1 MVVKPQTKANKTD
14 AGNGSKA
21 ICRVSNV
28 LRSPSPDPSRSAN
41 EMKTL
46 IAAIL
51 FICSPAG
58 VSAADPAEKDEKAIR
73 SLIEDLVFVHEKAS
87 ETPLISPGIA
97 GNDDKEYKRQFE
109 KCQEAFKKLSELKAR
124 ALPILVEHLE
134 DKRPSIHFRNHYEG
148 HSVGD
153 ACYWNIYFQL
163 QDRPSNYSEYG
174 YQRKG
179 SDGENH
185 PKPYWEGTPFDEAG
199 GIAEWLKQNEKL
211 SYVEMQIKCLN
222 WLLEREKKIGA
233 PDADSYFLNIL
244 PLEIR
249 ILERRLE
256 AGAEVEGELKRLRDA
271 LAKKDVTAVPAN
283 LLPSK
288 AEQD

>member
-1 MVVKPQTKANKTD
+1 
-14 AGNGSKA
+14 
-21 ICRVSNV
+21 
-28 LRSPSPDPSRSAN
+28 
-41 EMKTL
+41 MKTL

-51 FICSPAG
+51 LSCASIGAFAAAPA
-58 VSAADPAEKDEKAIR
+58 VKDENAIR
-73 SLIEDLVFVHEKAS
+73 ALIEDLVFIHDKAS
-87 ETPLISPGIA
+87 EAPLRSPGI
-97 GNDDKEYKRQFE
+97 GGDDDKEYKRQFE
-109 KCQEAFKKLSELKAR
+109 KCREAFKKLSELKAQ

-134 DKRPSIHFRNHYEG
+134 DKRPSIHFRNHCSG

-153 ACYWNIYFQL
+153 ACYWNIYLQL

-179 SDGENH
+179 RDGKNH

-199 GIAEWLKQNEKL
+199 GIAAWLKQNEKL
-211 SYVEMQIKCLN
+211 SYVKMQIKCLT

-233 PDADSYFLNIL
+233 PDANSYFLNIL

-256 AGAEVEGELKRLRDA
+256 AGDKVEVELKQLRDA
-271 LAKKDVTAVPAN
+271 LARKDVTATPRN

-288 AEQD
+288 DEQ